1 LTITPLI
8 CCASASASA
17 DLPLA
22 VGPAIT
28 TKGGFDTSM
37 AIATLIAAGRLD
49 DRLLDRV
56 LGLLRELDPTAAFLR
71 WIDEGDAADL
81 RFAGVAK
88 DARWALDGI
97 DGVDVVVQP
106 EEPRWKRLLVADMD
120 STIIGQEC
128 IDELADYAGLKDKV
142 ARITERAMQGEL
154 DFPGALRERVRLLAG
169 LDERELK
176 RCLDERVRL
185 TSGAETLV
193 QTMRAGGASCLLVS
207 GGFLSF
213 AEPVARTVGFDRV
226 RANRLV
232 FAGGKLSGEVGDPI
246 VDAITKRD
254 ALIEVRGQLGLKR
267 EDVLAIGDGA
277 NDKLM
282 IEEAGLGIAF
292 RAKPALVDVADG
304 ELRHHGLDA
313 LLWVQ
318 GVRRRDWFRR

>member
-1 LTITPLI
+1 M
-8 CCASASASA
+8 
-17 DLPLA
+17 
-22 VGPAIT
+22 G
-28 TKGGFDTSM
+28 
-37 AIATLIAAGRLD
+37 IATLIAAGRLD
-49 DRLLDRV
+49 DRLVDRA
-56 LGLLRELDPTAAFLR
+56 LGLLREHDPKAAFIH

-81 RFAGVAK
+81 RFTGDARS
-88 DARWALDGI
+88 ARWAIDGI
-97 DGVDVVVQP
+97 EGADIVVQP
-106 EEPRWKRLLVADMD
+106 DEPRWKRLLVADMD

-169 LDERELK
+169 LDESELK
-176 RCLDERVRL
+176 RCLDERVRV
-185 TSGAETLV
+185 TAGAETLV
-193 QTMRAGGASCLLVS
+193 ETMRAGGASCLLVS

-246 VDAITKRD
+246 VDAMAKRN
-254 ALIEVRGQLGLKR
+254 ALIETREQLGLAR

-282 IEEAGLGIAF
+282 VEEAGLGVAF
-292 RAKPALVDVADG
+292 RAKAALVEVADA

-318 GVRRRDWFRR
+318 GVRRRDWFR

>member
-1 LTITPLI
+1 MG
-8 CCASASASA
+8 
-17 DLPLA
+17 
-22 VGPAIT
+22 V
-28 TKGGFDTSM
+28 
-37 AIATLIAAGRLD
+37 ATLIAAGRLD
-49 DRLLDRV
+49 DRLIDRV
-56 LGLLRELDPTAAFLR
+56 LGLLRELDPQAAFLR

-81 RFAGVAK
+81 RFAGKARE
-88 DARWALDGI
+88 ARWALDGLEGLDI
-97 DGVDVVVQP
+97 VVQP
-106 EEPRWKRLLVADMD
+106 DEPRWKRLLVADMD
-120 STIIGQEC
+120 STVIGQEC

-154 DFPGALRERVRLLAG
+154 DFPRALRERVRLLAG

-176 RCLDERVRL
+176 RCLDERVRV
-185 TSGAETLV
+185 TAGAETLV

-232 FAGGKLSGEVGDPI
+232 FAGGKLSGDVGDPI
-246 VDAITKRD
+246 VDARTKRE
-254 ALIEVRGQLGLKR
+254 ALIETRDLLGLKR
-267 EDVLAIGDGA
+267 EDVLGIGDGA

-292 RAKPALVDVADG
+292 RAKPALVQVAGG

-318 GVRRRDWFRR
+318 GVSRRDWFRR

>member
-1 LTITPLI
+1 
-8 CCASASASA
+8 
-17 DLPLA
+17 
-22 VGPAIT
+22 
-28 TKGGFDTSM
+28 M

-49 DRLLDRV
+49 DRLVDRA
-56 LGLLRELDPTAAFLR
+56 LGLLREIDPAATFLH

-81 RFAGVAK
+81 RFAGK
-88 DARWALDGI
+88 SKEARWALDGLE
-97 DGVDVVVQP
+97 GVDVIVQP
-106 EEPRWKRLLVADMD
+106 EEPRWKRLFVADMD

-128 IDELADYAGLKDKV
+128 IDELADYAGLKEKV

-185 TSGAETLV
+185 TAGAETLV

-246 VDAITKRD
+246 VDAIAKRD
-254 ALIEVRGQLGLKR
+254 SLIEAREQLGLR
-267 EDVLAIGDGA
+267 PEDVLAIGDGA
-277 NDKLM
+277 NDKM
-282 IEEAGLGIAF
+282 MVEEAGLGIAF
-292 RAKPALVDVADG
+292 RAKPALVEVADA

>member
-1 LTITPLI
+1 
-8 CCASASASA
+8 
-17 DLPLA
+17 
-22 VGPAIT
+22 
-28 TKGGFDTSM
+28 M

-49 DRLLDRV
+49 DRLIDRV
-56 LGLLRELDPTAAFLR
+56 LGLLRELDPTAAFLN

-81 RFAGVAK
+81 RFAGRAK
-88 DARWALDGI
+88 DARWALDGLEN
-97 DGVDVVVQP
+97 VDIVVQP
-106 EEPRWKRLLVADMD
+106 EEPRWKRLFVADMD

-142 ARITERAMQGEL
+142 ARITERAMHGEL

-169 LDERELK
+169 LDERELR
-176 RCLDERVRL
+176 RCLDERVRF
-185 TSGAETLV
+185 TAGAETLV

-213 AEPVARTVGFDRV
+213 AEPVARAAGFDRV

-246 VDAITKRD
+246 VDALVKRE
-254 ALIEVRGQLGLKR
+254 ALIEARAQLGLNP
-267 EDVLAIGDGA
+267 ENVLAVGDGA

-292 RAKPALVDVADG
+292 RAKPALVEVADG

-313 LLWVQ
+313 LLWTQ
-318 GVRRRDWFRR
+318 GVRRRDWFRKA